1 MWAQQV
7 EAGKCYTGRVVGPA
21 VGVSG
26 GGELKTNQRMMSN
39 LGFSGWVARPDPRTS
54 PTSDLCQQ
62 LAASVQ
68 PAPSSPSL
76 WEFSCLRQSPLLL
89 H

>member
-1 MWAQQV
+1 M
-7 EAGKCYTGRVVGPA
+7 EAGKCHIAGVVGPA

-26 GGELKTNQRMMSN
+26 GGELERDGRMRSG
-39 LGFSGWVARPDPRTS
+39 LGFSGQAARPDPRTS
-54 PTSDLCQQ
+54 PASDLCQQ

-89 H
+89 L